1 MGGSPRAKCICSADW
16 KVKEDRSMRR
26 VAIVGVGHS
35 GFRSIT
41 PDVSYKELMYEAA
54 AKAYEDAGV
63 DPRRD
68 VESFV
73 SVAEDFNEGTS
84 IFDEYVP
91 DQIGGA
97 LKPVHTISGEGIHG
111 LIAAYMQ
118 VLTGAMDIV
127 MVEAHS
133 KASNILAPDH
143 IIAYAMDPVYNRP
156 LGANPMFI
164 AGMDMNRYLYD
175 TGTTE
180 EQCAQVVVK
189 NRGNGYLNPS
199 AAYGASL
206 TVDTVMAS
214 EAVSHPLKKLEISA
228 HADGAI
234 VIVLASGDV
243 AEELADL
250 PIWIEG
256 VGWCNDTPSLE
267 TRDWE
272 GAVYARKSAEMAYRM
287 AGIRN
292 PRMEIDFAEIDDSF
306 AYKELQHMEALG
318 LCRTGEA
325 GMLVEEGAT
334 ELDGDLPINPS
345 GGSLGVGHLLDA
357 SGLAR
362 VLEVVVQ
369 LRGEAGQRQ
378 LDDVETGLA
387 FGWRSI
393 PTTSGAAVVLSI

>member
-1 MGGSPRAKCICSADW
+1 
-16 KVKEDRSMRR
+16 MRE

-41 PDVSYKELMYEAA
+41 PDMSYKELMYEAA
-54 AKAYEDAGV
+54 ARAYKDAGV

-73 SVAEDFNEGTS
+73 TVAEDFNEGTS

-91 DQIGGA
+91 DQIGGV
-97 LKPVHTISGEGIHG
+97 LKPVHTIPGDGIHG

-118 VLTGAMDIV
+118 VLTGAMDVV

-133 KASNILAPDH
+133 KASNVLTLTDVV
-143 IIAYAMDPVYNRP
+143 AYAMDPIYNRP
-156 LGANPMFI
+156 LGANPVFI
-164 AGMDMNRYLYD
+164 AGMEMNRYLHH

-189 NRGNGYLNPS
+189 NRSNGFLNPS

-206 TVDTVMAS
+206 PLDAVLAS
-214 EAVSHPLKKLEISA
+214 QPVSHPLKRLEISS

-234 VIVLASGDV
+234 VMVLASGDV
-243 AEELADL
+243 AEQLSYL
-250 PIWIEG
+250 PIWIRG
-256 VGWCNDTPSLE
+256 VGWCNETPSLE

-272 GAVYARKSAEMAYRM
+272 GATYARKAAEMAYRTS
-287 AGIRN
+287 GIRN
-292 PRMEIDFAEIDDSF
+292 PRLEIDFAEVDDTF

-318 LCRTGEA
+318 LCRDGEA
-325 GMLVEEGAT
+325 GLLVEEGAT

-362 VLEVVVQ
+362 VLEVVLQ
-369 LRGEAGQRQ
+369 LRGEAGERQ
-378 LDDVETGLA
+378 LEDAETGLA

-393 PTTSGAAVVLSI
+393 PTTSGAAVVLSV

>member
-1 MGGSPRAKCICSADW
+1 
-16 KVKEDRSMRR
+16 MRQ
-26 VAIVGVGHS
+26 VAIVGVGYS
-35 GFRSIT
+35 GFRSIS
-41 PDVSYKELMYEAA
+41 PDLSYKELMYEAA
-54 AKAYEDAGV
+54 AKAYDDAGV

-91 DQIGGA
+91 DQIGGV
-97 LKPVHTISGEGIHG
+97 LKPVHTIPGDGIHG

-133 KASNILAPDH
+133 KASNVLTLSDVV
-143 IIAYAMDPVYNRP
+143 AYAMDPIYNRP
-156 LGANPMFI
+156 LRANPLFI
-164 AGMDMNRYLYD
+164 AGMEMNRYLYK

-189 NRGNGYLNPS
+189 NRANGFLNPS
-199 AAYGASL
+199 AAYGARLSL
-206 TVDTVMAS
+206 DAVLSS
-214 EAVSHPLKKLEISA
+214 EPLSYPLKRLEVSS

-234 VIVLASGDV
+234 VMVLASGDV
-243 AEELADL
+243 APELSAL
-250 PIWIEG
+250 PIWIMG
-256 VGWCNDTPSLE
+256 VGWCNETPSLE

-272 GAVYARKSAEMAYRM
+272 SATYARNSAEMAYRV

-292 PRMEIDFAEIDDSF
+292 PRLEIDFAEVDDTF
-306 AYKELQHMEALG
+306 AYKELQHMEALR
-318 LCRTGEA
+318 LCREGEA
-325 GMLVEEGAT
+325 GLLLEEGTT
-334 ELDGDLPINPS
+334 ELDGELPLNPS
-345 GGSLGVGHLLDA
+345 GGNLGVGHLLDA

-362 VLEVVVQ
+362 VLEVVLQ

-378 LDDVETGLA
+378 LEDVETGLA

-393 PTTSGAAVVLSI
+393 PTTSGAAVVLSN

>member
-1 MGGSPRAKCICSADW
+1 
-16 KVKEDRSMRR
+16 MRE

-41 PDVSYKELMYEAA
+41 PDTSYKELMYEAA
-54 AKAYEDAGV
+54 ARAYKDAGV

-73 SVAEDFNEGTS
+73 TVAEDFNEGTS

-91 DQIGGA
+91 DQIGGV
-97 LKPVHTISGEGIHG
+97 LKPVHTIPGDGIHG

-133 KASNILAPDH
+133 KASNVLTLTDVV
-143 IIAYAMDPVYNRP
+143 AYAMDPIYNRP
-156 LGANPMFI
+156 LGANPVFI
-164 AGMDMNRYLYD
+164 AGMEMNRYLHH

-189 NRGNGYLNPS
+189 NRSNGFLNPS

-206 TVDTVMAS
+206 SLDAVLAS
-214 EAVSHPLKKLEISA
+214 QLVSHPLKRLEISS

-234 VIVLASGDV
+234 VMVLASGDV
-243 AEELADL
+243 AEQLSYL
-250 PIWIEG
+250 PIWIRG
-256 VGWCNDTPSLE
+256 VGWCNETPSLE

-272 GAVYARKSAEMAYRM
+272 GATYARKAAEMAYRM
-287 AGIRN
+287 SGIRS
-292 PRMEIDFAEIDDSF
+292 PRLEIDFAEVDDTF

-318 LCRTGEA
+318 LCRDGEA
-325 GMLVEEGAT
+325 GLLVEEGAT

-362 VLEVVVQ
+362 VLEVILQ
-369 LRGEAGQRQ
+369 LRGEAGERQ
-378 LDDVETGLA
+378 LEDAETGLA
-387 FGWRSI
+387 FGWRGI
-393 PTTSGAAVVLSI
+393 PTTSGAAVVLSV

>member
-1 MGGSPRAKCICSADW
+1 
-16 KVKEDRSMRR
+16 MRR
-26 VAIVGVGHS
+26 AAIVGIGYS

-41 PDVSYKELMYEAA
+41 PDMSYKELMYEAA

-91 DQIGGA
+91 DQIGGV
-97 LKPVHTISGEGIHG
+97 LKPVHTIPGDGIHG
-111 LIAAYMQ
+111 LIAAFMQ

-133 KASNILAPDH
+133 KASNALTLSDVA
-143 IIAYAMDPVYNRP
+143 AYAMDPIHNRP
-156 LGANPMFI
+156 LGANPIFI
-164 AGMDMNRYLYD
+164 AGMEMNRYLYE

-189 NRGNGYLNPS
+189 NRGNAFLNPS
-199 AAYGASL
+199 AAHGSSL
-206 TVDTVMAS
+206 SMDTVMNS
-214 EAVSHPLKKLEISA
+214 EMVSYPLKRLEISS

-234 VIVLASGDV
+234 VMVLASGDV
-243 AEELADL
+243 AEQLTNL
-250 PIWIEG
+250 PIWIRG
-256 VGWCNDTPSLE
+256 AGWCNETPSLE
-267 TRDWE
+267 TRSWV
-272 GAVYARKSAEMAYRM
+272 GTIYARKSGEMAYRM

-292 PRMEIDFAEIDDSF
+292 PGLELDFAEIDDTF

-318 LCRTGEA
+318 LCREGEA
-325 GMLVEEGAT
+325 GYLVEEGAT
-334 ELDGDLPINPS
+334 ELDGELPINSS

-362 VLEVVVQ
+362 ALEVVMQ

-378 LDDVETGLA
+378 LEDVETGLA

-393 PTTSGAAVVLSI
+393 PTTSGAAVVLGI

>member
-1 MGGSPRAKCICSADW
+1 MRA
-16 KVKEDRSMRR
+16 
-26 VAIVGVGHS
+26 VAIVGVGYS

-41 PDVSYKELMYEAA
+41 PDLSYKELMYEAA

-63 DPRRD
+63 DPQRD
-68 VESFV
+68 IESFV

-97 LKPVHTISGEGIHG
+97 LKPVHTIPGDGIHG

-133 KASNILAPDH
+133 KASNVLTPNDVL
-143 IIAYAMDPVYNRP
+143 AYAMEPIYNRP
-156 LGANPMFI
+156 LGANPVFI
-164 AGMDMNRYLYD
+164 AGMEMNRYLYS

-180 EQCAQVVVK
+180 AQCAQVVVK
-189 NRGNGYLNPS
+189 NRGNGFLNPS
-199 AAYGASL
+199 AAYGARL
-206 TVDTVMAS
+206 DLETVLGS
-214 EAVSHPLKKLEISA
+214 ETVSHPLKKLEISS

-234 VIVLASGDV
+234 VVVLASSDV
-243 AEELADL
+243 AEDLTDL
-250 PIWIEG
+250 PIWIRG
-256 VGWCNDTPSLE
+256 VGWCNETPSLE

-272 GAVYARKSAEMAYRM
+272 GATYARKSAEMAYRT

-292 PRMEIDFAEIDDSF
+292 PWQEIDFAEVDDTF

-318 LCRTGEA
+318 LCREGEA
-325 GMLVEEGAT
+325 GYLVQEGET
-334 ELDGDLPINPS
+334 ELDGQFPINPS
-345 GGSLGVGHLLDA
+345 GGSLGLGHLLDA

-362 VLEVVVQ
+362 VLEVVIQ
-369 LRGEAGQRQ
+369 LRGQTGERQ
-378 LDDVETGLA
+378 LEDVETGMA
-387 FGWRSI
+387 FGWRGI
-393 PTTSGAAVVLSI
+393 PTTSGAAVVLGV

>member
-1 MGGSPRAKCICSADW
+1 MRA
-16 KVKEDRSMRR
+16 
-26 VAIVGVGHS
+26 VAIVGVGYS

-41 PDVSYKELMYEAA
+41 PDLSYKELMYEAA

-63 DPRRD
+63 DPQRD
-68 VESFV
+68 IESFV

-97 LKPVHTISGEGIHG
+97 LKPVHTIPGDGIHG

-133 KASNILAPDH
+133 KASNVLTPNDVL
-143 IIAYAMDPVYNRP
+143 AYAMEPIYNRP
-156 LGANPMFI
+156 LGANPVFI
-164 AGMDMNRYLYD
+164 AGMEMNRYLYS

-180 EQCAQVVVK
+180 AQCAQVVVK
-189 NRGNGYLNPS
+189 NRGNGFLNPS
-199 AAYGASL
+199 AAYGARL
-206 TVDTVMAS
+206 DLETVLGS
-214 EAVSHPLKKLEISA
+214 ETVSHPLKKLEISS

-234 VIVLASGDV
+234 VVVLASSDV
-243 AEELADL
+243 AEDLTDL
-250 PIWIEG
+250 PIWIRG
-256 VGWCNDTPSLE
+256 VGWCNETPSLE

-272 GAVYARKSAEMAYRM
+272 GATYARKSAEMAYRT

-292 PRMEIDFAEIDDSF
+292 PWQEIDFAEVDDTF

-318 LCRTGEA
+318 LCREGEA
-325 GMLVEEGAT
+325 GYLVQEGET
-334 ELDGDLPINPS
+334 ELDGQFPINPS
-345 GGSLGVGHLLDA
+345 GGSLGLGHLLDA

-362 VLEVVVQ
+362 VLEVVTQ
-369 LRGEAGQRQ
+369 LRGQAGERQ
-378 LDDVETGLA
+378 LEDVETGMA
-387 FGWRSI
+387 FGWRGI
-393 PTTSGAAVVLSI
+393 PTTSGAAVVLGV

>member
-1 MGGSPRAKCICSADW
+1 
-16 KVKEDRSMRR
+16 MRE

-41 PDVSYKELMYEAA
+41 PDMSYKELMYEAA
-54 AKAYEDAGV
+54 AKAYKDAGV

-73 SVAEDFNEGTS
+73 TVAEDFNEGTS

-91 DQIGGA
+91 DQIGGV
-97 LKPVHTISGEGIHG
+97 LKPVHTIPGDGIHG

-118 VLTGAMDIV
+118 VLTGAMDVV

-133 KASNILAPDH
+133 KASNVLTLTDVV
-143 IIAYAMDPVYNRP
+143 AYAMDPIYNRP
-156 LGANPMFI
+156 LGANPVFI
-164 AGMDMNRYLYD
+164 AGMEMNRYLHH

-189 NRGNGYLNPS
+189 NRSNGFLNPS

-206 TVDTVMAS
+206 PLDAVLAS
-214 EAVSHPLKKLEISA
+214 QPVSHPLKRLEISS

-234 VIVLASGDV
+234 VMVLASGDV
-243 AEELADL
+243 AEQLSYL
-250 PIWIEG
+250 PIWIRG
-256 VGWCNDTPSLE
+256 VGWCNETPSLE

-272 GAVYARKSAEMAYRM
+272 GATYARKAAEMAYRIS
-287 AGIRN
+287 GIRS
-292 PRMEIDFAEIDDSF
+292 PRLEIDFAEVDDTF

-318 LCRTGEA
+318 LCRDGEA
-325 GMLVEEGAT
+325 GLLVEEGAT

-362 VLEVVVQ
+362 VLEVVLQ
-369 LRGEAGQRQ
+369 LRGEAGERQ
-378 LDDVETGLA
+378 LEDAETGLA

-393 PTTSGAAVVLSI
+393 PTTSGAAVVLSV

>member
-1 MGGSPRAKCICSADW
+1 MRA
-16 KVKEDRSMRR
+16 
-26 VAIVGVGHS
+26 VAIVGVGYS

-41 PDVSYKELMYEAA
+41 PDLSYKELMYEAA

-63 DPRRD
+63 DPQRD
-68 VESFV
+68 IESFV

-97 LKPVHTISGEGIHG
+97 LKPVHTIPGDGIHG

-133 KASNILAPDH
+133 KASNVLTPNDVL
-143 IIAYAMDPVYNRP
+143 AYAMEPIYNRP
-156 LGANPMFI
+156 LGANPVFI
-164 AGMDMNRYLYD
+164 AGMEMNRYLYS

-180 EQCAQVVVK
+180 AQCAQVVVK
-189 NRGNGYLNPS
+189 NRGNGFLNPS
-199 AAYGASL
+199 AAYGARL
-206 TVDTVMAS
+206 DLETVLGS
-214 EAVSHPLKKLEISA
+214 EIVSHPLKKLEISS

-234 VIVLASGDV
+234 VVVLASSDV
-243 AEELADL
+243 AEDLTDL
-250 PIWIEG
+250 PIWIRG
-256 VGWCNDTPSLE
+256 VGWCNETPSLE

-272 GAVYARKSAEMAYRM
+272 GATYARKSAEMAYRT

-292 PRMEIDFAEIDDSF
+292 PWQEIDFAEVDDTF

-318 LCRTGEA
+318 LCREGEA
-325 GMLVEEGAT
+325 GYLVQEGET
-334 ELDGDLPINPS
+334 ELDGHFPINPS
-345 GGSLGVGHLLDA
+345 GGSLGLGHLLDA

-362 VLEVVVQ
+362 VLEVVIQ
-369 LRGEAGQRQ
+369 LRGQAGERQ
-378 LDDVETGLA
+378 LEDVETGMA
-387 FGWRSI
+387 FGWRGI
-393 PTTSGAAVVLSI
+393 PTTSGAAVVLGV

>member
-1 MGGSPRAKCICSADW
+1 
-16 KVKEDRSMRR
+16 MRN
-26 VAIVGVGHS
+26 VAIVGVGYS

-41 PDVSYKELMYEAA
+41 PDMSYKELMYEAA

-91 DQIGGA
+91 DQIGA
-97 LKPVHTISGEGIHG
+97 VLKPVHTISGEGIHG

-133 KASNILAPDH
+133 KASNILNLSDVV
-143 IIAYAMDPVYNRP
+143 AYAMDPIYNRP
-156 LGANPMFI
+156 LGANPLFI
-164 AGMDMNRYLYD
+164 AGMEMNRYLYE

-189 NRGNGYLNPS
+189 NRGNSFLNPS

-206 TVDTVMAS
+206 SMDAVMNS
-214 EAVSHPLKKLEISA
+214 ELISYPLKRLEISS

-234 VIVLASGDV
+234 VMVLASGDV

-250 PIWIEG
+250 PIWIGG

-272 GAVYARKSAEMAYRM
+272 GAIYARKSAEMAYRM

-292 PRMEIDFAEIDDSF
+292 PRMEIDLAEIDDTF

-318 LCRTGEA
+318 LCREGEA
-325 GMLVEEGAT
+325 GFLVEEGAT
-334 ELDGDLPINPS
+334 ELDGELPVNPS

-362 VLEVVVQ
+362 VLEIVLQ
-369 LRGEAGQRQ
+369 LRGEAGRRQ
-378 LDDVETGLA
+378 LMDVETGLA

>member
-1 MGGSPRAKCICSADW
+1 
-16 KVKEDRSMRR
+16 MRE
-26 VAIVGVGHS
+26 VAIIGVGHT

-41 PDVSYKELMYEAA
+41 PDMSYKVLMYEAA
-54 AKAYEDAGV
+54 AKACEDAGV

-91 DQIGGA
+91 DQIGGV
-97 LKPVHTISGEGIHG
+97 LKPVHTIPGDGIHG

-118 VLTGAMDIV
+118 VLTGAMDVV

-133 KASNILAPDH
+133 KASNVLTLTDVV
-143 IIAYAMDPVYNRP
+143 AYAMEPIYNRP
-156 LGANPMFI
+156 LGANPVFV
-164 AGMDMNRYLYD
+164 AGMEMNRYLHV

-189 NRGNGYLNPS
+189 NRGNAFLNPS
-199 AAYGASL
+199 AAYGASVSLETVL
-206 TVDTVMAS
+206 TS
-214 EAVSHPLKKLEISA
+214 QQVSYPLKRLEISS

-234 VIVLASGDV
+234 VMVLASGEV
-243 AEELADL
+243 AEQLSYL
-250 PIWIEG
+250 PIWIRG
-256 VGWCNDTPSLE
+256 AGWCNETPSLE

-272 GAVYARKSAEMAYRM
+272 GATYARKAAEMAYRTS
-287 AGIRN
+287 GIRN
-292 PRMEIDFAEIDDSF
+292 PRLEIDFAEVDDTF

-318 LCRTGEA
+318 LCRDGEA
-325 GMLVEEGAT
+325 GLLIEEGAT
-334 ELDGDLPINPS
+334 ELDGDVPVNPS

-362 VLEVVVQ
+362 VLEVVLQ
-369 LRGEAGQRQ
+369 LRGEAGERQ
-378 LDDVETGLA
+378 LEDAETGLA
-387 FGWRSI
+387 FGWRGI
-393 PTTSGAAVVLSI
+393 PTTSGAAVVLSV

>member
-1 MGGSPRAKCICSADW
+1 
-16 KVKEDRSMRR
+16 
-26 VAIVGVGHS
+26 
-35 GFRSIT
+35 
-41 PDVSYKELMYEAA
+41 MYEAA
-54 AKAYEDAGV
+54 AKAYDDAGV

-91 DQIGGA
+91 DQIGGV
-97 LKPVHTISGEGIHG
+97 LKPVHTIPGDGIHG

-133 KASNILAPDH
+133 KASNVLTLSDVV
-143 IIAYAMDPVYNRP
+143 AYAMDPIYNRP
-156 LGANPMFI
+156 LRANPLFI
-164 AGMDMNRYLYD
+164 AGMEMNRYLYK

-189 NRGNGYLNPS
+189 NRANGFLNPS
-199 AAYGASL
+199 AAYGARLSL
-206 TVDTVMAS
+206 DAVLSS
-214 EAVSHPLKKLEISA
+214 EPLSYPLKRLEVSS

-234 VIVLASGDV
+234 VMVLASGDV
-243 AEELADL
+243 APELSAL
-250 PIWIEG
+250 PIWITG
-256 VGWCNDTPSLE
+256 VGWCNETPSLE

-272 GAVYARKSAEMAYRM
+272 SATYARNSAEMAYRV

-292 PRMEIDFAEIDDSF
+292 PRLEIDFAEVDDTF

-318 LCRTGEA
+318 LCREGEA
-325 GMLVEEGAT
+325 GLLLEEGTT
-334 ELDGDLPINPS
+334 ELDGELPLNPS
-345 GGSLGVGHLLDA
+345 GGNLGVGHLLDA

-362 VLEVVVQ
+362 VLEVVLQ

-378 LDDVETGLA
+378 LEDVETGLA

-393 PTTSGAAVVLSI
+393 PTTSGAAVVLSN

>member
-1 MGGSPRAKCICSADW
+1 MRA
-16 KVKEDRSMRR
+16 
-26 VAIVGVGHS
+26 VAIVGVGYS

-41 PDVSYKELMYEAA
+41 PDLSYKELMYEAA

-63 DPRRD
+63 DPQRD
-68 VESFV
+68 IESFV

-97 LKPVHTISGEGIHG
+97 LKPVHTIPGDGIHG

-133 KASNILAPDH
+133 KASNVLTPNEVV
-143 IIAYAMDPVYNRP
+143 AYAMEPIYNRP
-156 LGANPMFI
+156 LGANPVFI
-164 AGMDMNRYLYD
+164 AGMEMNRYLYS

-180 EQCAQVVVK
+180 AQCAQVVVK
-189 NRGNGYLNPS
+189 NRGNGFLNPS
-199 AAYGASL
+199 AAYGARL
-206 TVDTVMAS
+206 DLETVLGS
-214 EAVSHPLKKLEISA
+214 ETVSHPLKKLEISS

-234 VIVLASGDV
+234 VVVLASSDV
-243 AEELADL
+243 AEDLTDL
-250 PIWIEG
+250 PIWIRG
-256 VGWCNDTPSLE
+256 VGWCNETPSLE

-272 GAVYARKSAEMAYRM
+272 GATYARKSGEMAYRT

-292 PRMEIDFAEIDDSF
+292 PWQEIDFAEVDDAY

-318 LCRTGEA
+318 LCREGEA
-325 GMLVEEGAT
+325 GYLVQEGQT
-334 ELDGDLPINPS
+334 ELDGQFPVNPS
-345 GGSLGVGHLLDA
+345 GGSLGLGHLLDA

-362 VLEVVVQ
+362 VLEVVLQ
-369 LRGEAGQRQ
+369 LRGEAGERQ
-378 LDDVETGLA
+378 LEDVETGMA
-387 FGWRSI
+387 FGWRGI
-393 PTTSGAAVVLSI
+393 PTTSGAAVVLGV

>member
-1 MGGSPRAKCICSADW
+1 MRA
-16 KVKEDRSMRR
+16 
-26 VAIVGVGHS
+26 VAIVGVGYS

-41 PDVSYKELMYEAA
+41 PDLSYKELMYEAA

-63 DPRRD
+63 DPQRD
-68 VESFV
+68 IESFV

-97 LKPVHTISGEGIHG
+97 LKPVHTIPGDGIHG

-133 KASNILAPDH
+133 KASNVLTPNDVL
-143 IIAYAMDPVYNRP
+143 AYAMEPIYNRP
-156 LGANPMFI
+156 LGANPVFI
-164 AGMDMNRYLYD
+164 AGMEMNRYLYS

-180 EQCAQVVVK
+180 AQCAQVVVK
-189 NRGNGYLNPS
+189 NRGNGFLNPS
-199 AAYGASL
+199 AAYGARL
-206 TVDTVMAS
+206 DLETVLGS
-214 EAVSHPLKKLEISA
+214 EIVSHPLKKLEISS

-234 VIVLASGDV
+234 VVVLASSDV
-243 AEELADL
+243 AEDLTDL
-250 PIWIEG
+250 PIWIRG
-256 VGWCNDTPSLE
+256 VGWCNETPSLE

-272 GAVYARKSAEMAYRM
+272 GATYARKSAEMAYRT

-292 PRMEIDFAEIDDSF
+292 PWQEIDFAEVDDTF

-318 LCRTGEA
+318 LCREGEA
-325 GMLVEEGAT
+325 GYLVQEGET
-334 ELDGDLPINPS
+334 ELDGQFPINPS
-345 GGSLGVGHLLDA
+345 GGSLGLGHLLDA

-362 VLEVVVQ
+362 VLEVVIQ
-369 LRGEAGQRQ
+369 LRGQAGERQ
-378 LDDVETGLA
+378 LEDVETGMA
-387 FGWRSI
+387 FGWRGI
-393 PTTSGAAVVLSI
+393 PTTSGAAVVLGV

>member
-1 MGGSPRAKCICSADW
+1 MRA
-16 KVKEDRSMRR
+16 
-26 VAIVGVGHS
+26 VAIVGVGYS

-41 PDVSYKELMYEAA
+41 PDLSYKELMYEAA

-63 DPRRD
+63 DPQRD
-68 VESFV
+68 IESFV

-97 LKPVHTISGEGIHG
+97 LKPVHTIPGDGIHG

-133 KASNILAPDH
+133 KASNVLTPNEVV
-143 IIAYAMDPVYNRP
+143 AYAMEPIYNRP
-156 LGANPMFI
+156 LGANPVFI
-164 AGMDMNRYLYD
+164 AGMEMNRYLYS

-180 EQCAQVVVK
+180 AQCAQVVVK
-189 NRGNGYLNPS
+189 NRGNGFLNPS
-199 AAYGASL
+199 AAYGARL
-206 TVDTVMAS
+206 DLETVLGS
-214 EAVSHPLKKLEISA
+214 ETVSHPLKKLEISS

-234 VIVLASGDV
+234 VVVLASSDV
-243 AEELADL
+243 AEDLTDL
-250 PIWIEG
+250 PIWIRG
-256 VGWCNDTPSLE
+256 VGWCNETPSLE

-272 GAVYARKSAEMAYRM
+272 GATYARKSAEMAYRT

-292 PRMEIDFAEIDDSF
+292 PWQEIDFAEVDDTF

-318 LCRTGEA
+318 ICREGEA
-325 GMLVEEGAT
+325 GYLVQEGET
-334 ELDGDLPINPS
+334 ELDGQFPINPS
-345 GGSLGVGHLLDA
+345 GGSLGLGHLLDA

-362 VLEVVVQ
+362 VLEVVIQ
-369 LRGEAGQRQ
+369 LRGEAGERQ
-378 LDDVETGLA
+378 LEDVETGMA
-387 FGWRSI
+387 FGWRGI
-393 PTTSGAAVVLSI
+393 PTTSGAAVVLGV

>member
-1 MGGSPRAKCICSADW
+1 
-16 KVKEDRSMRR
+16 MRE

-41 PDVSYKELMYEAA
+41 PDMSYKELMYEAA
-54 AKAYEDAGV
+54 ARAYEDAGV

-68 VESFV
+68 VQSFV

-91 DQIGGA
+91 DQIGGV
-97 LKPVHTISGEGIHG
+97 LKPVHTIPGDGIHG

-118 VLTGAMDIV
+118 VLTGAMDVV

-133 KASNILAPDH
+133 KASNVLTLTDVV
-143 IIAYAMDPVYNRP
+143 AYAMDPIYNRP
-156 LGANPMFI
+156 LGANPVFI
-164 AGMDMNRYLYD
+164 AGMEMNRYLHH

-189 NRGNGYLNPS
+189 NRSNGFLNPS

-206 TVDTVMAS
+206 SLDAVLAS
-214 EAVSHPLKKLEISA
+214 QPVSYPLKRLEISS

-234 VIVLASGDV
+234 VMVLASGDV
-243 AEELADL
+243 AEQLSYL
-250 PIWIEG
+250 PIWIRG
-256 VGWCNDTPSLE
+256 VGWCNETPSLE

-272 GAVYARKSAEMAYRM
+272 GATYARKAAEMAYRVS
-287 AGIRN
+287 GIRS
-292 PRMEIDFAEIDDSF
+292 PRLEIDFAEVDDTF

-318 LCRTGEA
+318 LCRDGEA
-325 GMLVEEGAT
+325 GLLVEEGAT

-362 VLEVVVQ
+362 VLEVVLQ
-369 LRGEAGQRQ
+369 LRGEAGERQ
-378 LDDVETGLA
+378 LEDAETGLA

-393 PTTSGAAVVLSI
+393 PTTSGAAVVLSV

>member
-1 MGGSPRAKCICSADW
+1 MRA
-16 KVKEDRSMRR
+16 
-26 VAIVGVGHS
+26 VAIVGVGYS

-41 PDVSYKELMYEAA
+41 PDLSYKELMYEAA

-63 DPRRD
+63 DPQRD
-68 VESFV
+68 IESFV

-97 LKPVHTISGEGIHG
+97 LKPVHTIPGDGIHG

-133 KASNILAPDH
+133 KASNVLTPNDVL
-143 IIAYAMDPVYNRP
+143 AYAMEPIYNRP
-156 LGANPMFI
+156 LGANPVFI
-164 AGMDMNRYLYD
+164 AGMEMNRYLYS

-180 EQCAQVVVK
+180 AQCAQVVVK
-189 NRGNGYLNPS
+189 NRGNGFLNPS
-199 AAYGASL
+199 AAYGARL
-206 TVDTVMAS
+206 DLETVLGS
-214 EAVSHPLKKLEISA
+214 EIVSHPLKKLEISS

-234 VIVLASGDV
+234 VVVLASSDV
-243 AEELADL
+243 AEDLTDL
-250 PIWIEG
+250 PIWIRG
-256 VGWCNDTPSLE
+256 VGWCNETPSLE

-272 GAVYARKSAEMAYRM
+272 GATYARKSAEMAYRT

-292 PRMEIDFAEIDDSF
+292 PWQEIDFAEVDDTF

-318 LCRTGEA
+318 ICRKGEA
-325 GMLVEEGAT
+325 GYLVQEGET
-334 ELDGDLPINPS
+334 ELDGQFPINPS
-345 GGSLGVGHLLDA
+345 GGSLGLGHLLDA

-362 VLEVVVQ
+362 VLEVVTQ
-369 LRGEAGQRQ
+369 LRGQAGERQ
-378 LDDVETGLA
+378 LEDVETGMA
-387 FGWRSI
+387 FGWRGI
-393 PTTSGAAVVLSI
+393 PTTSGAAVVLGV

>member
-1 MGGSPRAKCICSADW
+1 MRA
-16 KVKEDRSMRR
+16 
-26 VAIVGVGHS
+26 VAIVGVGYS

-41 PDVSYKELMYEAA
+41 PDLSYKELMYEAA

-63 DPRRD
+63 DPQRD
-68 VESFV
+68 IESFV

-97 LKPVHTISGEGIHG
+97 LKPVHTIPGDGIHG

-133 KASNILAPDH
+133 KASNVLTPNDVL
-143 IIAYAMDPVYNRP
+143 AYAMEPIYNRP
-156 LGANPMFI
+156 LGANPVFI
-164 AGMDMNRYLYD
+164 AGMEMNRYLYS

-180 EQCAQVVVK
+180 AQCAQVVVK
-189 NRGNGYLNPS
+189 NRGNGFLNPS
-199 AAYGASL
+199 AAYGARL
-206 TVDTVMAS
+206 DLETVLGS
-214 EAVSHPLKKLEISA
+214 ETVSHPLKRLEISS

-234 VIVLASGDV
+234 VVVLASSDV
-243 AEELADL
+243 AEDLTDL
-250 PIWIEG
+250 PIWIRG
-256 VGWCNDTPSLE
+256 VGWCNETPSLE

-272 GAVYARKSAEMAYRM
+272 GATYARKSAEMAYRT

-292 PRMEIDFAEIDDSF
+292 PWQEIDFAEVDDSF

-318 LCRTGEA
+318 LCREGEA
-325 GMLVEEGAT
+325 GYLVQEGET
-334 ELDGDLPINPS
+334 ELDGQFPINPS
-345 GGSLGVGHLLDA
+345 GGSLGLGHLLDA

-362 VLEVVVQ
+362 VLEVVIQ
-369 LRGEAGQRQ
+369 LRGQAGERQ
-378 LDDVETGLA
+378 LEDVETGMA
-387 FGWRSI
+387 FGWRGI
-393 PTTSGAAVVLSI
+393 PTTSGAAVVLGV